1 MRKFM
6 IIVNV
11 LILSTTICR
20 RAAPPPEEEGLP
32 MPLSV
37 GNWWAYEVT
46 QYYGWEYKGDVG
58 PFFLQKL
65 SEVTQ
70 DTVTY
75 MDTLKLIGTKT
86 IDNITAYVE
95 YSTAEQCTTQLLYY
109 KDGYLWSSSYED
121 MIPERVFPE
130 VPTIGKQ
137 WIMYEERDTVGDWDG
152 DNITDS
158 VYTKSDAKIVAKE
171 NITVP
176 AGTFSS
182 YKTNLT
188 FVFIYW
194 YSQSGAWTDT
204 FEVEANFWISM
215 GVGLVRLYF
224 PDLWETK
231 LTGYYIKP

>member
-11 LILSTTICR
+11 LILSITVCR
-20 RAAPPPEEEGLP
+20 RAAPPEEEGLP

-37 GNWWAYEVT
+37 DNWWAYEVT
-46 QYYGWEYKGDVG
+46 EYGWGYKGSVG
-58 PFFLQKL
+58 PFLPQKS
-65 SEVTQ
+65 SEVTK

-86 IDNITAYVE
+86 IDNITAYVG
-95 YSTAEQCTTQLLYY
+95 YSTAEQDTGLLYY
-109 KDGYLWSSSYED
+109 KDGYLWLSYYGD
-121 MIPERVFPE
+121 MISTRIFPE

-137 WIMYEERDTVGDWDG
+137 WIMYEERNTVGDWDG

-158 VYTKSDAKIVAKE
+158 VYMKSDAKIVAKE
-171 NITVP
+171 DVTVP

-188 FVFIYW
+188 FVSMYW
-194 YSQSGAWTDT
+194 YSQSGAWSDT
-204 FEVEANFWISM
+204 FEMEGNFWISM
-215 GVGLVRLYF
+215 GVGLVRWYF
-224 PDLWETK
+224 PDAWESK